1 MASPSEPLL
10 HHLRQLL
17 KSRGM
22 NTAAL
27 ATAAGLDRDRVRR
40 VLGGRDPL
48 TVDEL
53 IVLAQALNLQPA
65 DLGLP
70 TDAVE
75 LAAEDLSETP
85 PPPKADLAAIGEV
98 LDAYGNQ
105 VMQLFEVGFALGCD
119 FFFHA
124 HTADLQGSGVPAS
137 VLSRYADAELPIRL
151 DAAYHAD
158 HDPRLTTEGVHLKLG
173 FDALYDCFF
182 PWTAIR
188 QIRFFPAR
196 PEPDDE
202 PEEEEE
208 TRETPAGAPFLRLVE

>member
-10 HHLRQLL
+10 QHLRQLL
-17 KSRGM
+17 KTRGM
-22 NTAAL
+22 NTAGL
-27 ATAAGLDRDRVRR
+27 ANAAGLDRDRVRR
-40 VLGGRDPL
+40 VLGGSEPL

-53 IVLAQALNLQPA
+53 IVLAQALQLQPT

-70 TDAVE
+70 SEAVE
-75 LAAEDLSETP
+75 LAEQELAAQPEARET
-85 PPPKADLAAIGEV
+85 DLADIEEA
-98 LDAYGNQ
+98 LNPYGNQ
-105 VMQLFEVGFALGCD
+105 VSQLFEVGFALGCD

-124 HTADLQGSGVPAS
+124 HTADLQGSGVPES

-158 HDPRLTTEGVHLKLG
+158 HEPRLEADGVHLRLG

-182 PWTAIR
+182 PWAAIR
-188 QIRFFPAR
+188 QVRFFPAT

-202 PEEEEE
+202 PQAEPVE
-208 TRETPAGAPFLRLVE
+208 PSPKAPFLRLVE